1 MATLPAVPDQP
12 AAPSWAG
19 VRDDLAAD
27 VRRVSER
34 LRTLSATRLAG
45 PPGPSPDGGPD
56 HPTRAAAGRAAAQQL
71 ADAAEALEA
80 AAAGVAPERRSLP
93 VLPDLAVGD
102 QVAVTGHDLLA
113 ALDGLPEPPASV
125 ERAVRDAAT
134 ALADVRRRL

>member
-1 MATLPAVPDQP
+1 MPDQP
-12 AAPSWAG
+12 PSPRPPDPAA
-19 VRDDLAAD
+19 VRDELAAD

-34 LRTLSATRLAG
+34 LRTLSATRLAA

-56 HPTRAAAGRAAAQQL
+56 HASRAAAGRAAAQLL
-71 ADAAEALEA
+71 ADAAADLEA
-80 AAAGVAPERRSLP
+80 AGSSSGVVAPERRILP

-113 ALDGLPEPPASV
+113 ALAVVGLPFAAEQG
-125 ERAVRDAAT
+125 VRDAGR